1 MRKESKTRTLE
12 RWTCL
17 WNETVKDVA
26 KSGAVRR
33 KRIECGF
40 YGLVTQLQDR
50 CLCPQGH
57 RQHSLPP
64 RIVIRGVTMQ
74 PTN

>member
-1 MRKESKTRTLE
+1 MMKQSKSKTLE

-40 YGLVTQLQDR
+40 YGLVTQLQDL
-50 CLCPQGH
+50 CLRPQGR
-57 RQHSLPP
+57 RQNSLHP
-64 RIVIRGVTMQ
+64 GL
-74 PTN
+74 

>member
-1 MRKESKTRTLE
+1 MRKESKTRILE

-40 YGLVTQLQDR
+40 YGLVTQLQDL
-50 CLCPQGH
+50 CLRPQGR
-57 RQHSLPP
+57 RQNSLHPEL
-64 RIVIRGVTMQ
+64 
-74 PTN
+74 